1 MSNDKKWKY
10 ADAFQEL
17 LKNQPFDK
25 VNVSDICERCGTFRA
40 NFYYHFKNKEELVRW
55 IFEQDIEE
63 SKLVS
68 QDFAARQSELFRIM
82 KRRSAFYL
90 KALED
95 GFMGTYIDSSMK
107 LLIIEF
113 FGANADSITD
123 EDIFKLR
130 YIVSG
135 CLMTIFEWMAGKI
148 DASEE
153 ELAEKICTTMDKLYR
168 AKI

>member
-1 MSNDKKWKY
+1 MKEVSQLLNTIGYDFNDR
-10 ADAFQEL
+10 DL
-17 LKNQPFDK
+17 LKNALTHSSYSSEHRLDYSS
-25 VNVSDICERCGTFRA
+25 NNERLEFIGDA
-40 NFYYHFKNKEELVRW
+40 YV
-55 IFEQDIEE
+55 D
-63 SKLVS
+63 
-68 QDFAARQSELFRIM
+68 AAIGAELFRIM